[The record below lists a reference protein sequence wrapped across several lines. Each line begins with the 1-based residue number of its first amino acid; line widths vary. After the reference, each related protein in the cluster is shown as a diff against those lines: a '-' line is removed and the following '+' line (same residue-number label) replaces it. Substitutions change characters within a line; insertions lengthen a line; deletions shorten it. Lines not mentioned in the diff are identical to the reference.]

1 MRIYIDYLI
10 KDFLIY
16 KKIKVKFLTRKAGEG
31 I

>member
-1 MRIYIDYLI
+1 MRIYTDYLI

-16 KKIKVKFLTRKAGEG
+16 KKIKIRFLIRKAGEG

>member
-16 KKIKVKFLTRKAGEG
+16 KKIKAKFLIRKAGEG